1 MKKTVLLFAM
11 LMMMTNVVISQ
22 NAYVNVKFG
31 VNGVY
36 NVGET
41 DFKTMANE
49 FIEGA
54 PGYQVG
60 AEFGAKIVSILGF
73 RGEANYVNGKFSY
86 VSERQTTQLPDGT
99 MGNFNITEKM
109 NIINKGIQIPT
120 SLTLDLGLLDLNVG
134 PNFEFLLS
142 SIATGTLDVGS
153 LDSIP
158 QNITVG
164 NIDYDFFN
172 DEAGTGAYFDK
183 ITKEG
188 DFFSKFN
195 VGLNL
200 GVGANLGKLRVDLK
214 TNYTLTDAV
223 NDYYQSGQGET
234 VDRPISFQ
242 LSGVYRLFSIGDG
255 DDDDDDDKDD
265 KDEDN
270 VDLLFPMQEIK

>member
-41 DFKTMANE
+41 DFKTMASE

-255 DDDDDDDKDD
+255 DDDDNDKDD